1 MKIGLHRTLVALLLT
16 AVATTGMTAA
26 PTSGAAAAAA
36 TDDPSGYG
44 RMMLL
49 LDSSGSMSEPAG
61 GGQTKI
67 AAAKSALRTVID
79 GLPDEAEV
87 GLRVFGAT
95 VFSRN
100 DKGACTDSQLA
111 VEPGTDNRSELA
123 GAVEKYKPY
132 GETPIPHALEQA
144 AKDLG
149 SEGPRS
155 IVLVSDGESTC
166 APDPCKVSAQLQA
179 DGIDLQIDVV
189 GLSVS
194 GQARRQLQCIAENG
208 NGHYYDADSAG
219 DIESRLTRVA
229 ERAVRPFTLDGEPIE
244 GGPVESPTPV
254 TVGDW
259 VDRLGAGND
268 TRSYV
273 FDRQT
278 AGTTLRAS
286 AVTQGQRI
294 VADGLTIEITG
305 PDGTRCDY
313 GLTTRILD
321 VRDIVGVQA
330 TAGDTEGDGTTDGCA
345 APGQYVITVTR
356 SRAGTK
362 PVPFGL
368 RVTEEPPVTDPG
380 YVDPAGGDLE
390 VTAPRSDGAAQPV
403 EGGSSFANAT
413 EIGPGVWSSTVVPG
427 EALLYRFPLEFGQSA
442 RVSVSFPKAS
452 PAVADRFGRFPPLAQ
467 MMVYSPMR
475 AQLGFPTGATFS
487 DTPSG
492 STMLTATPV
501 VSRVPFAGTLG
512 KFDGG
517 ADFSTSGDYYLGVS
531 VQREDYT
538 LELPFTITV
547 EVVGEPQ
554 PGPTYADGAS
564 WTVADGASGG
574 SGETESPAT
583 DPTAEPGEEPSSASS
598 DEDSSGTA
606 LTAGVVGVV
615 GVAALAAALLLWR
628 RRQAS

>member
-1 MKIGLHRTLVALLLT
+1 MKIGLHRTLAALLLA
-16 AVATTGMTAA
+16 AVAGTGVAAA
-26 PTSGAAAAAA
+26 PVAGASAAAA
-36 TDDPSGYG
+36 DDPSGYG
-44 RMMLL
+44 RMILL
-49 LDSSGSMSEPAG
+49 LDSSGSMAEPAG

-79 GLPDEAEV
+79 GLPDEAQV

-111 VEPGTDNRSELA
+111 VAPGTDNRSELA
-123 GAVEKYKPY
+123 SAVEKYKPY

-149 SEGPRS
+149 GEGPRS

-194 GQARRQLQCIAENG
+194 GQARQQLQCIAENG

-244 GGPVESPTPV
+244 GGPVDAPTPV

-259 VDRLGAGND
+259 VDRIGPGND

-278 AGTTLRAS
+278 AGSTLRVS

-294 VADGLTIEITG
+294 VADGLTIEIAG

-368 RVTEEPPVTDPG
+368 RVTEEPPVSDPG
-380 YVDPAGGDLE
+380 FVDPTGGDLE
-390 VTAPRSDGAAQPV
+390 VTAPQAGGTAQPV

-427 EALLYRFPLEFGQSA
+427 EALLYRFPLDFGQSA
-442 RVSVSFPKAS
+442 RISVTFPKAS
-452 PAVADRFGRFPPLAQ
+452 PGIAERFGRFPPLAQ
-467 MMVYSPMR
+467 LMVYSPMR
-475 AQLGFPTGATFS
+475 AQLGFPTGAEFS
-487 DTPSG
+487 ATPAG
-492 STMLTATPV
+492 STMLTATPA

-517 ADFSTSGDYYLGVS
+517 ADFTASGDYYLGVS
-531 VQREDYT
+531 VQRQDYT
-538 LELPFTITV
+538 VELPFTITV
-547 EVVGEPQ
+547 EITGEAGS
-554 PGPTYADGAS
+554 GPTYADGAT

-574 SGETESPAT
+574 SGEAGSPSA
-583 DPTAEPGEEPSSASS
+583 DPTDQPAEEPAAE
-598 DEDSSGTA
+598 EDSDDGSSTTA
-606 LTAGVVGVV
+606 VTAGVVGVA

-628 RRQAS
+628 RRQA